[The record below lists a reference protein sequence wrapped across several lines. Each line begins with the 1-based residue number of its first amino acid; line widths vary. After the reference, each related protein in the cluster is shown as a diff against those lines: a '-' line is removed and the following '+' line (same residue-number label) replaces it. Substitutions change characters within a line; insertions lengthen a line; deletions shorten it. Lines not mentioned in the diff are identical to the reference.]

1 MNEGIYSFMKGSIKK
16 RGKIF
21 AIGGSAKEAVLKEV
35 IKASQK
41 PEPVI
46 TLIASAS
53 SLSNQEILEDYRPLF
68 NKISKNQLLILHPIS
83 DDECNDKNMID
94 TIKRSDV
101 IFFTGGDQQKLVET
115 LADTDLLKAI
125 IEQNKKGAVLAGTS
139 AGAAAFSNPMING
152 GQPKNAPVK
161 GAIYTHQGFDILE
174 RTIIDTHFSQRVRL
188 PRLFNLVAQ
197 HPDNIGIGLDENT
210 ALMFDSSNVVEV
222 VGEGVVTF
230 VNGSNLQSTSTKA
243 KNREHLTFDNMK
255 VASISKGMK
264 YDLSSRKV
272 LSP

>member
-1 MNEGIYSFMKGSIKK
+1 MNGSIKK

-35 IKASQK
+35 VRTSQK
-41 PEPVI
+41 SEPVI

-53 SLSNQEILEDYRPLF
+53 SLSNKEILEDYRPLF
-68 NKISKNQLLILHPIS
+68 NKVSKNQLLILHPNS
-83 DDECNDKNMID
+83 ADECNDTNMID

-101 IFFTGGDQQKLVET
+101 IFFTGGDQQKLVEI

-125 IEQNKKGAVLAGTS
+125 IEQNKNGAVLAGTS

-152 GQPKNAPVK
+152 GQPKNGSVK
-161 GAIYTHQGFDILE
+161 GSIYTHKGFGVLE
-174 RTIIDTHFSQRVRL
+174 DTIIDTHFSQRVRL

-197 HPDNIGIGLDENT
+197 HPKNIGIGLDENT
-210 ALMFDSSNVVEV
+210 ALMIDSSNVVEAI
-222 VGEGVVTF
+222 GEGVVIF
-230 VNGSNLQSTSTKA
+230 VDGSNIYQPNTSAA
-243 KNREHLTFDNMK
+243 KERKLLTFDNIK

-264 YDLSSRKV
+264 YNLSSREV
-272 LSP
+272 LLP